1 MCFQHIMTMRRL
13 LLSVA
18 LAGAALLSGCAVYPV
33 GAPVVYGDPGVAY
46 GAAPVA
52 YGAAP
57 VVVAP
62 APVYYGPAVY
72 PSISISG
79 RYYDGPRWRGRGWR

>member
-1 MCFQHIMTMRRL
+1 MTMRRL
-13 LLSVA
+13 LLSAA

-33 GAPVVYGDPGVAY
+33 GAPVVYGDPA
-46 GAAPVA
+46 VA

-62 APVYYGPAVY
+62 APVYYGPAIY

>member
-1 MCFQHIMTMRRL
+1 MRFQHIMTMRRL
-13 LLSVA
+13 SIAAA
-18 LAGAALLSGCAVYPV
+18 LAGAVLLSGCAVYPI
-33 GAPVVYGDPGVAY
+33 GAPVAYSDPSMGYG
-46 GAAPVA
+46 APVA

-79 RYYDGPRWRGRGWR
+79 SYYSGPRWRGRGWR